1 MTRMELED
9 IIIRKIQREGP
20 VSFHDFMEMCLYYPE
35 SGYYTSVKD
44 QIGERGDFLTS
55 PYFTSLFGQLIAR
68 QLEEMW
74 EIMGRNPFTVLEYG
88 AGPGTLCHDILE
100 ALKKN
105 EPLYRDLRYCIIEKS
120 ASMQNREK
128 NMLHEKVSWYQRI
141 EEIPDMTGC
150 ILSNELI
157 DNFAV
162 HQVVQ
167 QGELMEVFVDYQG
180 GFIELLK
187 PASDTLKSYLDQ
199 LGVNLPERFRTE
211 INLEAIQWMRDIA
224 HSLKKGFIMTIDY
237 GFSSAGLYSEKRKNG
252 TLMCYY
258 QHSMNDNPYLN
269 IGRQDITTHV
279 NFSALAHWGS
289 LHGMD
294 CSGFTHQAHFLQAL
308 GLSGYLKKME
318 MERPAEEQ
326 HEKEK
331 LLHTFLMGMGT
342 RLQVLIQQKG
352 IRNGRLSGLQ
362 FAQPFV

>member
-1 MTRMELED
+1 
-9 IIIRKIQREGP
+9 
-20 VSFHDFMEMCLYYPE
+20 
-35 SGYYTSVKD
+35 
-44 QIGERGDFLTS
+44 
-55 PYFTSLFGQLIAR
+55 
-68 QLEEMW
+68 
-74 EIMGRNPFTVLEYG
+74 
-88 AGPGTLCHDILE
+88 
-100 ALKKN
+100 
-105 EPLYRDLRYCIIEKS
+105 
-120 ASMQNREK
+120 
-128 NMLHEKVSWYQRI
+128 
-141 EEIPDMTGC
+141 
-150 ILSNELI
+150 
-157 DNFAV
+157 
-162 HQVVQ
+162 
-167 QGELMEVFVDYQG
+167 MEVFVDYQG

-342 RLQVLIQQKG
+342 RLKVLIQQKG